1 MDIWHPENLQE
12 EDVLALPLEDLT
24 PDQLRQLIDRVE
36 EIYEEVE
43 DEEPDPLEFADPL
56 DGEAAYDAAP
66 KEVFRHVKELEEMGL
81 AVPQITY
88 IMHEL
93 ARDGWTVDT
102 TADTIKEAAESI
114 LSALKKEGIDIK
126 EGGENA

>member
-1 MDIWHPENLQE
+1 
-12 EDVLALPLEDLT
+12 V
-24 PDQLRQLIDRVE
+24 
-36 EIYEEVE
+36 
-43 DEEPDPLEFADPL
+43 
-56 DGEAAYDAAP
+56 AYDAAP